1 MLFTREMLI
10 KRLSA
15 QSGYYQKDIR
25 VLLQCLDDVVLDCF
39 SEVTDD
45 EDVVIQLITGCKI
58 GCSIVP
64 QRERVDPRT
73 QKSIVC
79 SPTCKPNA
87 KFSKDFR
94 DIIQNQYESKK
105 DG

>member
-10 KRLSA
+10 KRLSE

-25 VLLQCLDDVVLDCF
+25 VLLQCFDDVVLECF

-45 EDVVIQLITGCKI
+45 EAISIQLITGCKI
-58 GCSIVP
+58 GCTIVP
-64 QRERVDPRT
+64 QRERVNPKT
-73 QKSIVC
+73 QKNIVC
-79 SPTCKPNA
+79 APTCKPNV

-105 DG
+105 GD